1 MSDEIKIIIRP
12 TKEGFAMFIV
22 EPKEDEP
29 MSDHMMSCYTLAR
42 GMIKFGLN
50 APDIAFDYGLE
61 SFREEEQKR
70 KLNGN
75 DRLNKMKKIDNI
87 IDITALLKR
96 KKP

>member
-50 APDIAFDYGLE
+50 ARDIAFDYGLE

>member
-1 MSDEIKIIIRP
+1 MSDEIKTIIRP